1 MSGYETC
8 ASLQNDI
15 VVNEN
20 VPKKSVD
27 ELDSMVYFNWKPF
40 GIFEGTFAGNGH
52 SISGL
57 LVDDYCGNEE
67 SYGGL
72 FDEVWGENTVTGV
85 TVKNTYTTRYGY
97 IDSLRITGDRM
108 ALPSVAVK
116 SGWHIDVHGTRL
128 AFSGLVA
135 GRPLLVMDVQGRVL
149 QRLTTE
155 PSMAVELPKLGRFF
169 IRYGNETR
177 AVTIR

>member
-40 GIFEGTFAGNGH
+40 EIFEGTFAGNGH

-67 SYGGL
+67 YYGGL

-85 TVKNTYTTRYGY
+85 TVKNTYTMRYGY

-108 ALPSVAVK
+108 
-116 SGWHIDVHGTRL
+116 

>member
-67 SYGGL
+67 YYGGL

-85 TVKNTYTTRYGY
+85 TVKNTYTMRYGY

-116 SGWHIDVHGTRL
+116 SGWQMDVHGKRL

>member
-1 MSGYETC
+1 
-8 ASLQNDI
+8 
-15 VVNEN
+15 
-20 VPKKSVD
+20 
-27 ELDSMVYFNWKPF
+27 
-40 GIFEGTFAGNGH
+40 
-52 SISGL
+52 
-57 LVDDYCGNEE
+57 
-67 SYGGL
+67 
-72 FDEVWGENTVTGV
+72 
-85 TVKNTYTTRYGY
+85 
-97 IDSLRITGDRM
+97 M

-116 SGWHIDVHGTRL
+116 SGWQMDVHGKRL